1 MAEAS
6 TVAAIARVD
15 ILARSAEEA
24 ERKAFKAASATLIK
38 GLPEVQFAGEVE
50 LSARNAAQ
58 SGKGMA
64 ATEEGRSPFGHR
76 GLVWQ
81 PNDRVSVAA
90 EFGNRAGKEMPLGLD
105 RRASTNSPR

>member
-24 ERKAFKAASATLIK
+24 ERKAFKAAAATLIK
-38 GLPEVQFAGEVE
+38 GQIEVQFAGEVE

-64 ATEEGRSPFGHR
+64 ATEEGRSPFGH
-76 GLVWQ
+76 
-81 PNDRVSVAA
+81 P
-90 EFGNRAGKEMPLGLD
+90 
-105 RRASTNSPR
+105 ASCSSQTTAFLLRPRSETAQAKRCH